1 MARLMLMA
9 GEECNQ
15 NWSLITFIK
24 VMYWFGYLPFSWV
37 SEKDPEY
44 SEIKFRISSIKTCIM
59 LIVDLLLA
67 MLIPLYFY
75 LFNVLNV
82 DPDFNP
88 KQYLNPKF
96 YIDMNDGIV
105 TSAMSQMIYVNILV
119 VGAWAFS
126 FTGLSI
132 F

>member
-1 MARLMLMA
+1 MLMA
-9 GEECNQ
+9 GEGCQ

-44 SEIKFRISSIKTCIM
+44 FEIKFRISSTKTCIM

-96 YIDMNDGIV
+96 YIDDGIV
-105 TSAMSQMIYVNILV
+105 TSAMSQMIYLNILV

>member
-1 MARLMLMA
+1 
-9 GEECNQ
+9 
-15 NWSLITFIK
+15 
-24 VMYWFGYLPFSWV
+24 
-37 SEKDPEY
+37 
-44 SEIKFRISSIKTCIM
+44 M

-82 DPDFNP
+82 D
-88 KQYLNPKF
+88 PKF

>member
-1 MARLMLMA
+1 MTRLMLMA
-9 GEECNQ
+9 GEGCNQ

>member
-1 MARLMLMA
+1 
-9 GEECNQ
+9 
-15 NWSLITFIK
+15 
-24 VMYWFGYLPFSWV
+24 
-37 SEKDPEY
+37 
-44 SEIKFRISSIKTCIM
+44 M

-88 KQYLNPKF
+88 EQYLNPKF

-105 TSAMSQMIYVNILV
+105 TSAMSQMIYLNILV

>member
-1 MARLMLMA
+1 MTRLMLMA
-9 GEECNQ
+9 GEGCNK

-105 TSAMSQMIYVNILV
+105 TSAMSQMIYLNILV